1 MQIYLHVSK
10 NNRTFA
16 QNYFHLYSKSLI
28 IMRKIYS
35 IFAAVL
41 FAGSMMAAET
51 PKVTLDFTSGGVAGQ
66 NTWKLPTASTAVK
79 TAQSYTSGG
88 YTVSFSAADPGHK
101 AQYNAIKQNSE
112 PTGDTIWNG
121 FLFGKKD
128 ATLTRPPMS
137 FNVSKIV
144 VYYISAQGSPS
155 TVHNIF
161 VGDDA
166 VSTAVTGCQVSETA
180 GDSSVF
186 VIASNKQEA
195 GTTYILKVTSKHNMQ
210 VSKIEFYEAVAGAP
224 ANPTFSI
231 AAGVY
236 DAAQTVALSCPT
248 AGADIYYTLDETEPT
263 SASTKYTSALN
274 ISSTTVIKAVAIKNA
289 LSSSVV
295 TARYKIITLEGDGS
309 KDNPYTVADI
319 TALENSRPDS
329 AWVKGYIVG
338 TAKEGGLVEDT
349 IAGTNFTL
357 GDATNQT
364 TGCVAIE
371 LPKGDIRNA
380 LSLKAYPEYVGKLI
394 KVYGAPQVYFSAP
407 GVKGTS
413 KYEFIDSPVTAISNT
428 EAVETKTLKVIEN
441 GQLFIIKNGVKYNA
455 QGTIVK

>member
-51 PKVTLDFTSGGVAGQ
+51 PKVTLDFTSGGVVGANPWG
-66 NTWKLPTASTAVK
+66 LPNDYLKK
-79 TAQSYTSGG
+79 TVGNYTKGA
-88 YTVSFSAADPGHK
+88 YTISFAATDDGHK
-101 AQYNAIKQNSE
+101 AMYNAIKENNVA
-112 PTGDTIWNG
+112 TGDTIWQG
-121 FLFGKKD
+121 LIFGKKD
-128 ATLTRPPMS
+128 ATLTLPAMN
-137 FNVSKIV
+137 FNVSKII
-144 VYYISAQGSPS
+144 VYWVLANGSSAV
-155 TVHNIF
+155 VHNIY
-161 VGDDA
+161 VGSNA
-166 VSTAVTGCQVSETA
+166 VSTAVTGCAITENA
-180 GDSSVF
+180 DSSVF
-186 VIASNKQEA
+186 NIAATSQNA
-195 GTTYILKVTSKHNMQ
+195 GTNYALKVTSKHNMQ

-224 ANPTFSI
+224 EDPTFSI

-289 LSSSVV
+289 LSSNVV
-295 TARYKIITLEGDGS
+295 TARYKIITLEGNGT
-309 KDNPYTVADI
+309 KENPYTVADI
-319 TALENSRPDS
+319 NALENSRPDS
-329 AWVKGYIVG
+329 AWVKGYTLG
-338 TAKEGGLVEDT
+338 SAKAGGLVEDT
-349 IAGTNFTL
+349 IAGTNLAL
-357 GDATNQT
+357 GDVADQT
-364 TGCVAIE
+364 IACIAVE

-380 LSLKAYPEYVGKLI
+380 LSLKGYPEYVGKQI
-394 KVYGAPQVYFSAP
+394 KVYGALQTYFSAP

-413 KYEFIDSPVTAISNT
+413 DYEFISGPATAINEIEAT
-428 EAVETKTLKVIEN
+428 EQKALKIVEN
-441 GQLFIIKNGVKYNA
+441 GQLFIIKNGIKYNA